1 MKPFILA
8 MAILSLATI
17 SHGQVI
23 LKGKITDHQ
32 TGEPLP
38 GANIVF
44 TGTTLGTTSN
54 EQGEFELKSKDNLST
69 VTFSFVG
76 YETQQVNIT
85 PQVKY
90 LNIVLSS
97 TNLNLSEII
106 VIGFDT
112 NRKLIE
118 TSGAIAVLTPKEIQR
133 STNVS
138 LSQSLNII
146 PGVRMEENGVGGTSR
161 VSIRGSLLRSPWG
174 IRNIKMYWNDIPLT
188 DPSGMSPRFNAIDV
202 NSLGS
207 LEIIKGPSGSIY
219 GAGTGGVITMT
230 SGRAQYGERSAEL
243 SNTFGSY
250 GLRRTLATMKT
261 GSETSNILVSYLD
274 QNLDGYRE
282 HQSADKK
289 AFNLAASFSPGEQR
303 IISFN
308 AFYYDGN
315 FDLPGALT
323 QAQFDENPRQ
333 ATAFS
338 KENDCRVSNRST
350 GLAISQR
357 YQFSDKL
364 ENITSASVIFNA
376 LDHPWGSSAYYN
388 GYTIGTS
395 QGISGRTRF
404 VYTTTIG
411 SVETRITAGVEL
423 QTGYEPEKEYVND
436 RGEPGAMQADYD
448 FRSRQSIWFAQ
459 TEFDLSASMIVTTGL
474 SYNTTNY
481 DYVNRIAAEP
491 RLKMD
496 FDPALAPRIGI
507 VKKLDEYASVHGS
520 ISYGFS
526 PPTQWEVQTQAGVNP
541 GLRPESGINY
551 EVGFRGSLLK
561 RRLNVDVTAYNFNL
575 KDAILPRYNGAQQE
589 YFENTGTT
597 IQNGIEGLI
606 SFLVVNDPAKPVTLL
621 KPWISYTFNHYKFD
635 DYKKE
640 SIAGGEVI
648 INDYSG
654 NKITGIAPNILN
666 AGIDMETRF
675 GGYLMATLNYVDR
688 VPLDDGNTHFV
699 DAYVLLGGKIGYER
713 NIGAHFHLDVFA
725 GIDNALGTKYN
736 NFLSLNA
743 FDGSYYNPGAD
754 TNYFGGV
761 SIKYNLN
768 LH

>member
-1 MKPFILA
+1 
-8 MAILSLATI
+8 MAILSLATL
-17 SHGQVI
+17 SHGQVTV
-23 LKGKITDHQ
+23 KGKITDNQ

-44 TGTTLGTTSN
+44 TGTTVGTTSN
-54 EQGEFELKSKDNLST
+54 EQGEFELRSNENLNT
-69 VTFSFVG
+69 ITFSFVG

-85 PQVKY
+85 QPAKY

-97 TNLNLSEII
+97 TNLNLSEIT
-106 VIGFDT
+106 VIGFDS

-118 TSGAIAVLTPKEIQR
+118 TSGAIALLTPKEIQR

-146 PGVRMEENGVGGTSR
+146 PGVRMEENGSGGTSR

-188 DPSGMSPRFNAIDV
+188 DPSGMSARFNAIDV
-202 NSLGS
+202 NSIGS
-207 LEIIKGPSGSIY
+207 LEVIKGPSGSIY

-230 SGRAQYGERSAEL
+230 SSRAQYGEQSLEL

-250 GLRRTLATMKT
+250 GLRRTLATMRT

-282 HQSADKK
+282 HQGADKR
-289 AFNLAASFSPGEQR
+289 AFNLATSFSPSEQR
-303 IISFN
+303 MISVN

-323 QAQFDENPRQ
+323 KMQFDEDPTQ
-333 ATAFS
+333 ATEFS
-338 KENDCRVSNRST
+338 KENDCRVSNKST
-350 GLAISQR
+350 GLALSQR
-357 YQFSDKL
+357 YQFSERL
-364 ENITSASVIFNA
+364 ENITSASVIFNS

-388 GYTIGTS
+388 GYTIGAS
-395 QGISGRTRF
+395 QGMAGRTRF
-404 VYTTTIG
+404 VYTSHIG

-423 QTGYEPEKEYVND
+423 QTGYELEKEYVND
-436 RGEPGAMQADYD
+436 RGETGPLQADYE
-448 FRSRQSIWFAQ
+448 FRSTQSIWFAQ
-459 TEFDLSASMIVTTGL
+459 AEFDLPASLIVTTGL
-474 SYNTTNY
+474 SYNTTHY
-481 DYVNRIAAEP
+481 DYINRVATQP
-491 RLKMD
+491 RLTMN

-551 EVGFRGSLLK
+551 EVGFRGSLLN

-575 KDAILPRYNGAQQE
+575 KDAILPRYNEAQQE

-597 IQNGIEGLI
+597 IQNGIEGLL
-606 SFLVVNDPAKPVTLL
+606 SFLVVNDSSKPVTLL
-621 KPWISYTFNHYKFD
+621 KPWISYTFNNYKFD

-640 SIAGGEVI
+640 RITGGEVTV
-648 INDYSG
+648 NDYSG
-654 NKITGIAPNILN
+654 NRITGIAPNILN

-675 GGYLMATLNYVDR
+675 GGYLMATLNYVDDI
-688 VPLDDGNTHFV
+688 PLDDGNTHFAS
-699 DAYVLLGGKIGYER
+699 AYLLVGAKIGYER
-713 NIGAHFHLDVFA
+713 NIGKHFSLDAFA

-768 LH
+768 PLQ